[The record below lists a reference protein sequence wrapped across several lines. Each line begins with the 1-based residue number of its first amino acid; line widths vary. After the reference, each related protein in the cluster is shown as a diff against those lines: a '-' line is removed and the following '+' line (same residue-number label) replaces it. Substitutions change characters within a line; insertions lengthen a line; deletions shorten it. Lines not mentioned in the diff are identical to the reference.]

1 MKKNDSDTE
10 LRTKILFGLNLVYER
25 LIEFKKLKKS
35 DLVVMKNGKIVRIKP
50 EQA

>member
-1 MKKNDSDTE
+1 MQSI
-10 LRTKILFGLNLVYER
+10 RTKILFGLNLVYER

-35 DLVVMKNGKIVRIKP
+35 ELAVMKEGKIVRIKL